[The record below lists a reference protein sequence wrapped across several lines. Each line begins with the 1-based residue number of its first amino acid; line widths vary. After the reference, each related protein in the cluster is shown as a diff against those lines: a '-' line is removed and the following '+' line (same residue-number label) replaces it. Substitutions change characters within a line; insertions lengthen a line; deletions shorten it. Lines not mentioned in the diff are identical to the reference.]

1 MARPP
6 PSRKASRRAKP
17 SSGPTVYP
25 KTLPPR
31 TTGPKESD
39 EGTPHP
45 VIRRSGA
52 GWRVSSEKAL
62 PGLVDRRLGDGA
74 VLLVA
79 LLTLREVVLRL
90 VVELLLLVLAG
101 LLLLL
106 RLVLLSVLLLLLLGL
121 VLGALLG
128 VAQLLAL
135 VVLRIALETPGWR
148 LVDDLLHPV
157 EVLLGLR
164 GVAGVLGRL
173 AELL

>member
-6 PSRKASRRAKP
+6 PSRKASSRAKP

-52 GWRVSSEKAL
+52 GWRVSSAKAL

-90 VVELLLLVLAG
+90 VVQLLLLVLPRLRLLA
-101 LLLLL
+101 LLLL
-106 RLVLLSVLLLLLLGL
+106 VLLMLAL

-128 VAQLLAL
+128 VAQLVAL
-135 VVLRIALETPGWR
+135 LLLRF
-148 LVDDLLHPV
+148 
-157 EVLLGLR
+157 
-164 GVAGVLGRL
+164 
-173 AELL
+173 